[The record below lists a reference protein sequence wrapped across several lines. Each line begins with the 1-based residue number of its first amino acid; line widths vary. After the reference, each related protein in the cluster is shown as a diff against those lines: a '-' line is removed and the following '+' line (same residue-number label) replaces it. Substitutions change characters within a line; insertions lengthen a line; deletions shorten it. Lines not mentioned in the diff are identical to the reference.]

1 MANTELSGLTAA
13 QVIESRTLHGENLIT
28 PPKKTSAWKLY
39 MQKYSD
45 PMIIILLI
53 AWALSVAIS
62 FYNFY
67 ISASNEGLSIFLEP
81 AGILFAI
88 LLSTGLS
95 FYFEQKADREF
106 NVLNAVSNETEYKLI
121 RDGSIQRVPKREIVV
136 GDTILLE
143 QGEEIPAD
151 GILLDAI
158 SLQVNE
164 SNLTG
169 EPLAHKGI
177 EPAPEG
183 TEEAY
188 PRNWIYRG
196 TTVVEGHC
204 VLRVEAVGDAT
215 ETGKVFQGI
224 QIENQAETPLTKQ
237 LTRLANLISKAGYT
251 LAALLVLLRLCVY
264 FYDHG
269 AIGDWLS
276 FGQYLLNTFML
287 AVTLLVVAV
296 PEGLPMSVSL
306 SLAYSMRSM
315 MKTNNLVRR
324 MHACETMGATTVI
337 CTDKTGTLTQNQM
350 RVDSLWTANG
360 QEVTADSDI
369 QMHILRAICQ
379 NSTAHLEREGNRIN
393 VLGNPTEG
401 ALLLWVESQG
411 SPYEDLRASGRI
423 LQQLTFSTQRKYM
436 ATLVQEEHDPAPQ
449 LYVKGAPEIL
459 LGLASKWINSQ
470 GELHPLDDQRE
481 SILKRLEDCQRK
493 GMRTLAL
500 AVCTP
505 QNENDVF
512 ANGKLNS
519 NDLTILALVA
529 ISDPVR
535 PDVPAAIQECR
546 KAGIQIKIV
555 TGDTILTA
563 REIARQ
569 IGLWDER
576 CNDSNALSGSEF
588 DALPDEE
595 LKPRLRDLRILYR
608 ARPLDKSRLTR
619 LLQETGEVVAVTGDG
634 TNDAPALR
642 AANVGLSMGDG
653 TSVAKEASDITIL
666 DNSFVSIGQAVLW
679 GRSLY
684 LNIQRFILFQLTI
697 NFAACL
703 VVLLGVFFDGSH
715 SPLTVTQMLWV
726 NLVMDTLA
734 ALALASLPTEKRL
747 MRRKPRLP
755 DAFIITPPMRKRIIG
770 VGTIFVM
777 ILLGALYTAQSTH
790 FAPPEVELSL
800 FFSFFVFL
808 QVWNIFNA
816 KAFGSGNSAFAQLG
830 QCHSFLHVVA
840 FIAIGQWVLMNWGGM
855 LFDAVPLSWI
865 QQLTIIGSTSLVLWI
880 GELTRRLAPN
890 A

>member
-1 MANTELSGLTAA
+1 MATQQYKGLTAQQVLQSRA
-13 QVIESRTLHGENLIT
+13 QHGQNLLT
-28 PPKKTSAWKLY
+28 PPPKTPTWKLY
-39 MQKYSD
+39 LAKYGD

-53 AWALSVAIS
+53 AWALSVGIA
-62 FYNFY
+62 FYNY
-67 ISASNEGLSIFLEP
+67 YSGNAAEGLSVFLEP
-81 AGILFAI
+81 VGILFAI

-121 RDGSIQRVPKREIVV
+121 RDDAVHRVPKRDIVV
-136 GDTILLE
+136 GDIVLLE

-151 GILLDAI
+151 GVLREAM

-169 EPLAHKGI
+169 EPIAEKDV

-188 PRNWIYRG
+188 PRNWVYRG
-196 TTVVEGHC
+196 TSVVEGHG
-204 VLRVEAVGDAT
+204 VLEVMAVGDAT
-215 ETGKVFQGI
+215 ETGKVFRGI
-224 QIENQAETPLTKQ
+224 QVDTQMQTPLTKQ
-237 LTRLANLISKAGYT
+237 LTRLANLISKAGYALAIT
-251 LAALLVLLRLCVY
+251 LVALRVGVY
-264 FYDHG
+264 FYQFG
-269 AIGDWLS
+269 GVGEWLA

-350 RVDSLWTANG
+350 RVDSLFSCDGAAV
-360 QEVTADSDI
+360 QKPEALYPHVL
-369 QMHILRAICQ
+369 HCICQ
-379 NSTAHLEREGNRIN
+379 NSTAHLERSEGKTS

-401 ALLLWVESQG
+401 ALLLWADALG
-411 SPYEDLRASGRI
+411 EDYQAIRSRGEV

-436 ATLVQEEHDPAPQ
+436 ASLIQETGDTSPE
-449 LYVKGAPEIL
+449 LYVKGAPEIV
-459 LGLASKWINSQ
+459 LGLSTQWMDAQ
-470 GELHPLDDQRE
+470 GQLHPLEEARWDIQA
-481 SILKRLEDCQRK
+481 RLEAFQAK

-500 AVCTP
+500 AVYSPKPGET
-505 QNENDVF
+505 VF
-512 ANGKLNS
+512 AEGKLS
-519 NDLTILALVA
+519 VSELVIVGLVA
-529 ISDPVR
+529 INDPVR
-535 PDVPAAIQECR
+535 TDVPAAIRECQN
-546 KAGIQIKIV
+546 AGIGVKIV
-555 TGDTILTA
+555 TGDTVLTA
-563 REIARQ
+563 KEIARQ
-569 IGLWDER
+569 IGLWD
-576 CNDSNALSGSEF
+576 DSCGEDCALSGPEF
-588 DALPDEE
+588 AGMSDEE
-595 LKPRLRDLRILYR
+595 LLPRLGNLRIMYR

-619 LLQETGEVVAVTGDG
+619 LLQEAGEVVAVTGDG

-666 DNSFVSIGQAVLW
+666 DNSFVSIGKAVLW

-747 MRRKPRLP
+747 MRRKPRRP
-755 DAFIITPPMRKRIIG
+755 EAFIITPAMRKRILG
-770 VGTIFVM
+770 VGSAFVI
-777 ILLGALYTAQSTH
+777 ILLTALYAGKFSH
-790 FAPPEVELSL
+790 FLDPEVELSL

-816 KAFGSGNSAFAQLG
+816 KAFGSGLSAFSHLSQ
-830 QCHSFLHVVA
+830 SRRFLHVVLL
-840 FIAIGQWVLMNWGGM
+840 IALGQWMLMNWGGM
-855 LFDAVPLSWI
+855 LFDAVPLSWL
-865 QQLTIIGSTSLVLWI
+865 QQLLIVLSTSLVLWI
-880 GELTRRLAPN
+880 GEIIRRLA
-890 A
+890 AD